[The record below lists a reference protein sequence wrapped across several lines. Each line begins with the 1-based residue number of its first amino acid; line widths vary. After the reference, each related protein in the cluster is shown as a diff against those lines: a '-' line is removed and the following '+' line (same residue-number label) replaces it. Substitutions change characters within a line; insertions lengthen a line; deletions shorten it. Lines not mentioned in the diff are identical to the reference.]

1 MTKSKQPPNK
11 RPTPP
16 ADACPDAE
24 TLLQALNERRSP
36 QLLDHVSHCPA
47 CLANQELQETLEIW
61 RQLDSLTP
69 IKVSDTFE
77 ARLRAKLVVAEA
89 QYRRWLLIDMWFNW
103 LHLPAL
109 AAMVGLCFW
118 LPPPPHSQ
126 LRPQLERR
134 PYTTRPQLRQ
144 DLSVEQGL
152 TQLRELYQRRVDG

>member
-1 MTKSKQPPNK
+1 MTKPKQPPNQ
-11 RPTPP
+11 RPIPP

-24 TLLQALNERRSP
+24 TLLQSLNERRSP

-89 QYRRWLLIDMWFNW
+89 QYRRWLLIDIWFNW

-109 AAMVGLCFW
+109 AALVGLCFW
-118 LPPPPHSQ
+118 LPPPPQAQ
-126 LRPQLERR
+126 LRPPLERK
-134 PYTTRPQLRQ
+134 PYISRPQPRQ
-144 DLSVEQGL
+144 DLPVDRSL
-152 TQLRELYQRRVDG
+152 FELHEIYPKRVDG